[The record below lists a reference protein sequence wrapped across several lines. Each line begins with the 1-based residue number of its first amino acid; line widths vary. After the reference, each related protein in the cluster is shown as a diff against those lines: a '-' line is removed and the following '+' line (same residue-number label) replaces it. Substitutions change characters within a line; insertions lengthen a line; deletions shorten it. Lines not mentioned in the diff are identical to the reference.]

1 MHADGGVRDAEV
13 EVSPTLRD
21 GSEILDVLAMA
32 LWDWPLDL
40 IDVLSRGSPALWES
54 MADNFLRR
62 RRTKP
67 PQEHVWV
74 ECWVKKT
81 KVPSTLGTET
91 TSKGCV
97 GFWETTQLTPGEVS
111 LRRTRISVPT
121 FVTEVTLT
129 E

>member
-1 MHADGGVRDAEV
+1 MHADGGVRDAEG
-13 EVSPTLRD
+13 EVSPSLRD

-32 LWDWPLDL
+32 FWGWPVDL
-40 IDVLSRGSPALWES
+40 IDLLSRGCPTLWS
-54 MADNFLRR
+54 IADNFLRR
-62 RRTKP
+62 RRIKP

-74 ECWVKKT
+74 ECWVKNT

-97 GFWETTQLTPGEVS
+97 GFWDTMQPTPGEVS